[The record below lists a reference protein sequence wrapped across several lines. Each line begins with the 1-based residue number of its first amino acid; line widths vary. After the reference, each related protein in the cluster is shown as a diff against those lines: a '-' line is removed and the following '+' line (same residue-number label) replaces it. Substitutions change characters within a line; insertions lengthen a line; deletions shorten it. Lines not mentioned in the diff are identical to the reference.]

1 MTSVIKIGNL
11 TLDMGN
17 VSHTLGVT
25 KNNLETHLK
34 YLAYQAAFNKGSKQ

>member
-17 VSHTLGVT
+17 MSHVIGVN
-25 KNNLETHLK
+25 KNNLEDHLK
-34 YLAYQAAFNKGSKQ
+34 YMTYQASFEKGNK

>member
-34 YLAYQAAFNKGSKQ
+34 YLTYQAAFNKGS

>member
-17 VSHTLGVT
+17 VSHALGVT

-34 YLAYQAAFNKGSKQ
+34 YLTYQAAFNKGDK

>member
-11 TLDMGN
+11 SLDIGN
-17 VSHTLGVT
+17 MSHTLGVT